1 MCQKSVQDTEMDSAV
16 RATLNNPHRWWGMS
30 PNMPIYF
37 CAIFLASAALDLTLQ
52 R

>member
-1 MCQKSVQDTEMDSAV
+1 MDPAV

-37 CAIFLASAALDLTLQ
+37 CAIFVASAVLDQALQ